1 MKLYLYNTVTKLKQE
16 FAPLIENKPKMYVC
30 GPTVYSA
37 PHLGNGLSVIVFDL
51 LYRVL
56 CHIYGKTHVT
66 YVRNITDVD
75 DKINNAAKERG
86 ITITELTSEIT
97 TIFKNNTRDLNCLE
111 PNFEPKVTEHIPEI
125 ITMISTLI
133 EKGYAYENSGH
144 VFFEVSKFK
153 DYGKLA
159 GRKIDE
165 LLAGARIEVSPLK
178 KDPADF
184 VLWKPETQD
193 YDPSASFASPWGNGR
208 PGWHI
213 ECSAMSAK
221 YLGADFDIHGGGVDL
236 VFPHHTNEIA
246 QSCCANEGSIFA
258 NIWLHNGFLTVNG
271 EKMSKSLGNFITI
284 NDLINSKVD
293 GEIIRFHALSSH
305 YRKPM
310 DWNENAIVAAKK
322 VLDSFYKIITI
333 LDTEMTADIPQEFFE
348 VLADDLNTPA
358 AYAYLHDL
366 ARSANKAATKSEK
379 ITWALKLRSCANL
392 MGFLEKNPSEW
403 FKNDN
408 VDTNLIEELLKQRKL
423 AKLEKNYKLAD
434 EIRKKI
440 DELNI
445 IVEDNNDGTTSW
457 RRK

>member
-16 FAPLIENKPKMYVC
+16 FIPLVANKPKMYVC

-56 CHIYGKTHVT
+56 CHIYEKQNVT

-86 ITITELTSEIT
+86 IAITELTKEVT
-97 TIFKNNTRDLNCLE
+97 DIFHNNTRDLKCLG
-111 PNFEPKVTEHIPEI
+111 PNFEPKVTDHIPEI
-125 ITMISTLI
+125 IAMISTLL
-133 EKGYAYENSGH
+133 EKGYAYENEGH
-144 VFFEVSKFK
+144 VFFEISKYK

-165 LLAGARIEVSPLK
+165 LVAGARVDVSPLK

-184 VLWKPETQD
+184 VLWKPED
-193 YDPSASFASPWGNGR
+193 ENYDPSSSFVSPWGKGR

-221 YLGADFDIHGGGVDL
+221 YLGSDFDIHGGGVDL

-246 QSCCANEGSIFA
+246 QSCCAVDGSIYA
-258 NIWLHNGFLTVNG
+258 NIWMHNGFLTVAG

-284 NDLINSKVD
+284 NDLINSGVD

-310 DWNENAIVAAKK
+310 DWNEEAIVVAKK
-322 VLDSFYKIITI
+322 ALDGFYKIIAS
-333 LDTEMTADIPQEFFE
+333 LDEQANGE
-348 VLADDLNTPA
+348 VPEDFLNLLADDLNTPA

-366 ARSANKAATKSEK
+366 TKSFNKATNKDEK
-379 ITWALKLRSCANL
+379 IALALKLKSCANL
-392 MGFLEKNPSEW
+392 MGFLEKKPAEW
-403 FKNDN
+403 FKNDE
-408 VDTNLIEELLKQRKL
+408 VDSSLIEDLLNQRKL

-434 EIRKKI
+434 ELRQKL

-445 IVEDNNDGTTSW
+445 TLEDNNDSTTAW